1 MAIASEIVI
10 ATGTGIE
17 TKIVIAAE
25 IQRVDFDTMTATAGA
40 NKDGEKNVN
49 AAGAPI
55 RRGSLS
61 RPIMETTTM
70 GQPHMRRVTATVC
83 IRARTTR
90 GAERLMTL
98 SVRTFTGTAAADS
111 FQSSE
116 VLLPT
121 ALRIATVFCGA
132 MKRAIKTGRATS
144 LATGFGAEAALAPAN
159 ELG

>member
-1 MAIASEIVI
+1 MTSASEIVI
-10 ATGTGIE
+10 ATVIE
-17 TKIVIAAE
+17 TEIAIVTE
-25 IQRVDFDTMTATAGA
+25 TQRVDFDTMTATAGA
-40 NKDGEKNVN
+40 SRDGVRNVN

-55 RRGSLS
+55 RRESLS

-70 GQPHMRRVTATVC
+70 GQPRTTRVILTACT
-83 IRARTTR
+83 RARTTR
-90 GAERLMTL
+90 AAERPTTP
-98 SVRTFTGTAAADS
+98 SGRTSTSTAQEDS

-144 LATGFGAEAALAPAN
+144 LATGFVAEPVRALA
-159 ELG
+159 GVFY